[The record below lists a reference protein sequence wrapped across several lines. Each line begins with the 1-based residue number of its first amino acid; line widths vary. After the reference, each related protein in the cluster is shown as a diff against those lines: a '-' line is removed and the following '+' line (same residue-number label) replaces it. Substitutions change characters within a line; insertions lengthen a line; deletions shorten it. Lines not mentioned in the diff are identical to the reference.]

1 MVRKTRYH
9 IEYSTCTQDIIENSQ
24 NIEKSTGMLRKND
37 PKGLMVMGSDLPW
50 DLIREL
56 PVPETESI
64 Q

>member
-1 MVRKTRYH
+1 MRTVRILRKEKYWNEK
-9 IEYSTCTQDIIENSQ
+9 I
-24 NIEKSTGMLRKND
+24 IEKSTGMLRKND

-56 PVPETESI
+56 PVPKTESI